1 MLRAMLGP
9 KSAYV
14 SAVVPFVLLSLSLF
28 IYFVMQQNGGMW
40 LFWGLIITL
49 FAATGHPEPLED
61 SDYLGTSRIFLGV
74 LVFVAGLLCVTLVPI
89 QI

>member
-14 SAVVPFVLLSLSLF
+14 SAIVPFILLSLSLF

-40 LFWGLIITL
+40 LFWGLFIML
-49 FAATGHPEPLED
+49 FAVAGHPEPLED
-61 SDYLGTSRIFLGV
+61 SDYLSHGRIILGL
-74 LVFVAGLLCVTLVPI
+74 LVFAAGLCCVTLVPI
-89 QI
+89 QV